1 MSRNVEELL
10 RQGLDR
16 ATADAEVPASLL
28 HRARHH
34 TRRRR
39 EAIVGAL
46 AAGGAAIAAA
56 ATFAAAAAPG
66 VSAHGLHG
74 QTITY
79 VATRAER
86 ALAHISQGRAIQYDT
101 RTITNSSFGLTVVNL
116 AFNGTTGSTAQ
127 EPTVLSH
134 LHASR
139 LVAWTYRDQQL
150 QQGYS
155 AGGKL
160 VFTATIGPV
169 TDRQGKQVYEAYGA
183 AYPDRIQWHSP
194 LVGGPD
200 ISDPLTCAN
209 SGFDYPNWQ
218 QGITKALSC
227 HVFALAGNQKVN
239 GIDTIK
245 LVRKPQYGIGETL
258 WVDPTSYLPVRITTT
273 FQQGH
278 KHPAI
283 QTDNFRWLSPTTGN
297 LAALHAAE
305 KRGAIPSGFKSLPS
319 TYVPLPGAG
328 TTAP

>member
-16 ATADAEVPASLL
+16 ATADAEVPATLL
-28 HRARHH
+28 RRARHH
-34 TRRRR
+34 NRRRR
-39 EAIVGAL
+39 EAIAGAL

-56 ATFAAAAAPG
+56 ATFLATAAPG
-66 VSAHGLHG
+66 VNALSG

-86 ALAHISQGRAIQYDT
+86 ALAHTSQGRAIEYDT
-101 RTITNSSFGLTVVNL
+101 RTITNGSFGVTVVNL

-127 EPTVLSH
+127 EPTVLSD

-139 LVAWTYRDQQL
+139 LAAWTYRDQQL

-155 AGGKL
+155 ANGKL

-169 TDRQGKQVYEAYGA
+169 TNRQGKQVYEAYGA

-194 LVGGPD
+194 LAGGPD
-200 ISDPLTCAN
+200 ISDPFTCAN
-209 SGFDYPNWQ
+209 SGFDYPSWQ

-227 HVFALAGNQKVN
+227 HLFSLAGNQKIN

-245 LVRKPQYGIGETL
+245 LVRKFQYGIGEIL

-278 KHPAI
+278 KHPAV
-283 QTDNFRWLSPTTGN
+283 QTDTFHWLSPTTGN

-305 KRGAIPSGFKSLPS
+305 QRGAIPNGFKSLPS
-319 TYVPLPGAG
+319 TYVPLPGAN
-328 TTAP
+328 TSAP